1 MQGSDTALLET
12 ILRAIVD
19 KPEKVAIERS
29 VDEMGV
35 LFLVRLD
42 EKDAG
47 AVIGKGGSTIAAIRK
62 IMGIVGMKNNARLN
76 IKLDVPLKRKSS
88 RYEKPSIEGK
98 NHNSGE
104 L

>member
-19 KPEKVAIERS
+19 QPEKVAIERS

-35 LFLVRLD
+35 LFKVKLD

-47 AVIGKGGSTIAAIRK
+47 AVIGKGGTTIAAIRK
-62 IMGIVGMKNNARLN
+62 IMGIVGIKNNARLN
-76 IKLDVPLKRKSS
+76 VKLDVPRRKSS
-88 RYEKPSIEGK
+88 RYEKPSTEDK
-98 NHNSGE
+98 NHNTGE